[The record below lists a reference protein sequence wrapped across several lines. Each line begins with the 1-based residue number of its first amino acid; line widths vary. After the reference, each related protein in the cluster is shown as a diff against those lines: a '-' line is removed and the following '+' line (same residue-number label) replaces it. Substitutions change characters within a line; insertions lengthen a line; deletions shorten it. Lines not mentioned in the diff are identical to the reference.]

1 MDPRQRPDRSQS
13 RMAYQPGTELLE
25 DRRLPSGWGS
35 SSSSQ
40 VALVQHYLHAYM
52 GELQHLELKSHATVA
67 EYQALRDDA
76 RAITAEASATSLGP
90 AVAQT
95 KALAVTLQLDRAPL
109 DGSFGNLAW
118 QGVAGKLSTNLNGLG
133 VSPELITRTIAD
145 MKATADSAGVSA
157 HDYATLAFD
166 ANRLRHGEHGL
177 RNSYTHFPSPGLYYS
192 QHLRGFFRGAAAER
206 KANLNALHAD
216 VRSIQASAN
225 ATPSEAA
232 ALHRDV
238 RLLRQVGAALTSV
251 KNEQFGNSYTTT
263 FAQGLPGAAQ
273 QAQFQASATT
283 ILDGTATPGLLGK
296 VNQLSTDAP
305 TFFPATG
312 SSQANIARIVADVQ
326 AVVADGVASGANPF
340 KVQFV

>member
-1 MDPRQRPDRSQS
+1 
-13 RMAYQPGTELLE
+13 
-25 DRRLPSGWGS
+25 
-35 SSSSQ
+35 
-40 VALVQHYLHAYM
+40 M

-76 RAITAEASATSLGP
+76 RAVTAEASSTSLGA

-109 DGSFGNLAW
+109 DGWFGNRAW

-133 VSPELITRTIAD
+133 VSPELIARTIAD

-166 ANRLRHGEHGL
+166 ANRLRHGEQSL
-177 RNSYTHFPSPGLYYS
+177 RSSYTHFPSPGLYYS

-216 VRSIQASAN
+216 VRSILAIASPA
-225 ATPSEAA
+225 PSEAA

-238 RLLRQVGAALTSV
+238 RLLTQIGAALTSV
-251 KNEQFGNSYTTT
+251 KNEQFGTSYTTM
-263 FAQGLPGAAQ
+263 FAQGPPGPGQ
-273 QAQFQASATT
+273 QAQFVASATT
-283 ILDGTATPGLLGK
+283 ILDGAATPGLLGK
-296 VNQLSTDAP
+296 VNQLSNDAP
-305 TFFPATG
+305 TLFPATG
-312 SSQANIARIVADVQ
+312 SSQANVARIVADVQ